1 MAYTYELD
9 THLAE
14 EGTSSV
20 SHRTGRFVKVFTAV
34 GLAVYAAFAVTA
46 LIVVPGAIQSPVVWA
61 PLAMTLAVASATLLV
76 SSRIDRS

>member
-14 EGTSSV
+14 ETTSSA
-20 SHRTGRFVKVFTAV
+20 SIGTGRFVRMFTAV

-46 LIVVPGAIQSPVVWA
+46 LIVVPGAVQSPVVWV
-61 PLAMTLAVASATLLV
+61 PLAMTLAVAGLTLLIAN
-76 SSRIDRS
+76 RLQRS